1 VTADPGR
8 VDLHSHTCFSDGLFT
23 PEELVARAARLG
35 LAAVGVTDHDSV
47 GAIDRARAAGKRH
60 GVEIAPGAEL
70 SCTVDGIDVHILGY
84 YIDHRDPEV
93 VGFFEGFRQARHDR
107 AVRMVELLDGLG
119 IRVTLE
125 MVEARATGVA
135 VGRPHV
141 AQAMV
146 DAGAVGSL
154 EEAFQRYLGYDGP
167 AYVPKKRLT
176 PEEAVGFIHRHR
188 GVAVLAHPGIYR
200 RDTALYAAIGAG
212 VDGIEVWHPDH
223 DAAEA
228 TRLLE
233 VAEKNGLL
241 VTGGSDCHGGRK
253 KGHVYLGEVAVEYK
267 YLAAVKRLA
276 RRRRKRATA
285 EARGERG
292 PEPGIHHEGPE
303 SAKVPG
309 G

>member
-1 VTADPGR
+1 M
-8 VDLHSHTCFSDGLFT
+8 DLHSHTCFSDGLFT
-23 PEELVARAARLG
+23 PEQLVARAARLG
-35 LAAVGVTDHDSV
+35 LVAVGVTDHDTV
-47 GAIDRARAAGKRH
+47 AGIDRARAAGKRY

-84 YIDHRDPEV
+84 YFDYRDPDV
-93 VGFFEGFRQARHDR
+93 AGFFADLRQARHDR
-107 AVRMVELLDGLG
+107 AARMVELLDGLG

-125 MVEARATGVA
+125 LVEARATGAA

-141 AQAMV
+141 AQAMIDV
-146 DAGAVGSL
+146 GAVGSM
-154 EEAFQRYLGYDGP
+154 EEAFQSYIGFDGP

-212 VDGIEVWHPDH
+212 VDGLEAWHPDH
-223 DAAEA
+223 DSADSA
-228 TRLLE
+228 RLLE

-253 KGHVYLGEVAVEYK
+253 KGHIYLGEVVAEYK
-267 YLAAVKRLA
+267 HLAAVKRLA
-276 RRRRKRATA
+276 RRRRRKAGIRHKDTRDTKVA
-285 EARGERG
+285 EGA
-292 PEPGIHHEGPE
+292 
-303 SAKVPG
+303 
-309 G
+309 

>member
-1 VTADPGR
+1 MVNDPGR
-8 VDLHSHTCFSDGLFT
+8 VDLHAHTCFSDGLFT

-35 LAAVGVTDHDSV
+35 LAAVGVTDHDTV
-47 GAIDRARAAGKRH
+47 AGIDRARAAGKRD
-60 GVEIAPGAEL
+60 GVEIVPGAEL
-70 SCTVDGIDVHILGY
+70 SCTVDGTDVHILGY
-84 YIDHRDPEV
+84 YIDCRDPDV
-93 VGFFEGFRQARHDR
+93 TGFFADLRRARFDR
-107 AVRMVELLDGLG
+107 AVKMVELLDGLG

-125 MVEARATGVA
+125 QVERSATGAA

-146 DAGAVGSL
+146 EAGAVGSM
-154 EEAFQRYLGYDGP
+154 EEAFKRFLGYDGP

-176 PEEAVGFIHRHR
+176 PEEAVGFIHRHH

-223 DAAEA
+223 DTAESA
-228 TRLLE
+228 RLFE

-253 KGHVYLGEVAVEYK
+253 KGHIYLGEVAVEYK
-267 YLAAVKRLA
+267 YLAAIKRLA
-276 RRRRKRATA
+276 RR
-285 EARGERG
+285 
-292 PEPGIHHEGPE
+292 
-303 SAKVPG
+303 
-309 G
+309 